1 MSAVT
6 TAGDA
11 CEELSCLAG
20 THALGRRLPSTAER
34 LTCTYLRVPDTAA
47 EVARVPGWR
56 CLQPSRKRPE
66 HTMSLTA
73 FIRDH
78 HEEIIREFAV
88 FAKTLMP
95 RGADMTEAE
104 LRDHAEEILAAV
116 VQDIDTPQ
124 TSEEESRKSKGRG
137 SAKIM
142 EASGRLHADDRIQH
156 GFTFRSV
163 LAEFRALRA
172 TVLRLYAESGASDLI
187 DVGRFNEAIDEAM
200 TESMDR
206 FAVQTDLFRDQFI
219 GVLSHDLRTP
229 LGAITAGAALLAV
242 PEDNPQRRSRVV
254 ARIMS
259 SAQRMERM
267 IGDLLDLTRTRL
279 GGSIP
284 LKRRPADL
292 EHVCE
297 EAIMEIRAGQ
307 PDAVL
312 RWQGS
317 GDLRGEWDADRLTQV
332 VSNLVANAIQH
343 GGGTPITFTA
353 QEDRDSVTLAIHNGG
368 PPIPAD
374 VLPLIFEPLARGH
387 GDGTGGRI
395 GLGLFIARAIVSA
408 HGGNIHVSSSSDAGT
423 TFTVALP
430 KGF

>member
-1 MSAVT
+1 
-6 TAGDA
+6 
-11 CEELSCLAG
+11 
-20 THALGRRLPSTAER
+20 
-34 LTCTYLRVPDTAA
+34 
-47 EVARVPGWR
+47 
-56 CLQPSRKRPE
+56 
-66 HTMSLTA
+66 MSLRA

-78 HEEIIREFAV
+78 HDEIISEFAI

-95 RGADMTEAE
+95 PDADMTEAE
-104 LRDHAEEILAAV
+104 LRDHAEEILTAI
-116 VQDIDTPQ
+116 VQDINTPQ
-124 TSEEESRKSKGRG
+124 TQDEQDRKSQGRG
-137 SAKIM
+137 SANMM
-142 EASGRLHADDRIQH
+142 EASGRLHADDRILH

-172 TVLRLYAESGASDLI
+172 SVLRLYGESGASDLT
-187 DVGRFNEAIDEAM
+187 DVSRFNEAIDEAL

-206 FAVQTDLFRDQFI
+206 FAAQTDLFRDQFI

-229 LGAITAGAALLAV
+229 LGAIIAGAAILAL

-254 ARIMS
+254 ARVMN
-259 SAQRMERM
+259 SAQRMQRM

-292 EHVCE
+292 QQVCE

-317 GDLRGEWDADRLTQV
+317 GDLRGEWDADRLAQV
-332 VSNLVANAIQH
+332 VSNLIGNAIQH
-343 GGGTPITFTA
+343 GGGTPITLTG
-353 QEDRDSVTLAIHNGG
+353 QQDGDSVTLGIHNGG

-374 VLPLIFEPLARGH
+374 VLPFVFEPLARG
-387 GDGTGGRI
+387 DGEGTAGGI
-395 GLGLFIARAIVSA
+395 GLGLFIARAIIVA
-408 HGGNIHVSSSSDAGT
+408 HGGDIRVSSSRDAGT
-423 TFTVALP
+423 TFTVGLP
-430 KGF
+430 KSRKHN